1 MSNVV
6 KFPDPALHI
15 DDFLGE
21 PFAEDE
27 DFRNPLAFMRRHTDE
42 ILQAIKRALPDSKDI
57 PLPDEVSLVELAR
70 LAGCS
75 PEEIAHF
82 VDTTV
87 PTQGAKAHPMPPSEA
102 HIGTRA
108 YFCDR
113 LDDEGKRIGLLVGIP
128 FGMARWR
135 LFDLPLSLYRAAI
148 DSVHAAPKTWGE
160 FVQSVDEYLVGVV
173 PDERSAQAAL
183 QEFSQASNQTYEN
196 IIAAA
201 SVNFRLCVRG
211 IANSVLLFRLA
222 SLARGRALG
231 DTVRAMT
238 TIHHEGGVQLAGH
251 DPAIGSR
258 AGSNP
263 SALRHI
269 DPAD

>member
-6 KFPDPALHI
+6 RFPDPAPNLE
-15 DDFLGE
+15 DFLDE
-21 PFAEDE
+21 PFAVDE

-42 ILQAIKRALPDSKDI
+42 VLQAVKRALPDSKDI
-57 PLPDEVSLVELAR
+57 PAPNEVSLAELAR
-70 LAGCS
+70 LAGCT

-87 PTQGAKAHPMPPSEA
+87 PTQGAKAHPMPPFEA
-102 HIGTRA
+102 QIGTRA

-128 FGMARWR
+128 FGVARWR
-135 LFDLPLSLYRAAI
+135 LFDLPLSLYRSAI
-148 DSVHAAPKTWGE
+148 DSVHAAPKTWAK

-173 PDERSAQAAL
+173 PDEHSAQAAL
-183 QEFSQASNQTYEN
+183 QEFSQAPNQTYEN

-211 IANSVLLFRLA
+211 IANAVLLFRLA

-238 TIHHEGGVQLAGH
+238 TIHHEGGVQLAGQ
-251 DPAIGSR
+251 DSAIGR
-258 AGSNP
+258 GAGSDP
-263 SALRHI
+263 GALTHT